1 VKSGQAILLSDI
13 GATNA
18 RFAIMAG
25 DVLGPIAWYEVAQ
38 YPAFVDA
45 LCAFLE
51 LHRGTT
57 VSAALLAVAGP
68 VENGRSTLTN
78 SSWTIDSGDLQERFE
93 LETVQVLNDFEAT
106 ALSLPQLAAAD
117 VYQLGGGSAVF
128 GAPMAVLGPGS
139 GLGVAGLVPGSPPR
153 VVVSEGGHVT
163 VATTSRR
170 ENLYEAITSVESV
183 KVPARNA
190 AEITE
195 AALKGA
201 CPIAQSALDTFCGML
216 GTFAGNVALTF
227 AARGGVFIA
236 GGIAPRIA
244 DYLARSEFR
253 SRFES
258 KGRFHPYLAAIPS
271 CVIMHEAATFLGL
284 QSLAR
289 HQWDGQT
296 SP

>member
-1 VKSGQAILLSDI
+1 
-13 GATNA
+13 
-18 RFAIMAG
+18 
-25 DVLGPIAWYEVAQ
+25 
-38 YPAFVDA
+38 
-45 LCAFLE
+45 
-51 LHRGTT
+51 
-57 VSAALLAVAGP
+57 
-68 VENGRSTLTN
+68 
-78 SSWTIDSGDLQERFE
+78 
-93 LETVQVLNDFEAT
+93 
-106 ALSLPQLAAAD
+106 
-117 VYQLGGGSAVF
+117 VF

-170 ENLYEAITSVESV
+170 EDAVIDHLRGRFGHVSAERVISGPGLENLYEAITSVESV